1 VVVRLLDKIGLSF
14 ILAFVLLSVF
24 SLYIFPKEG
33 ATGMEIVESG
43 KQKYL
48 NGEVFAS
55 EDVYTIPEDLLV
67 RNLSLTKEEE
77 RKLLEQYVEDLK
89 AGRVSVEVDHIISDE
104 ITKYINHWGK
114 EIGVEPEL
122 IRGLMK
128 QESNFNP
135 TVISKSGAMGL
146 MQIMPATAKDLGLD
160 NPWDISDNIKAG
172 TKHLKWLLGLYN
184 GDYSLALAAYNAGH
198 GNVNK
203 WLKDSRY
210 SKNGRLTN
218 IPFAETKHYVPIV
231 LKNYNIYKSQR

>member
-1 VVVRLLDKIGLSF
+1 MGFVDKMIVGSVGAFALATFVSF
-14 ILAFVLLSVF
+14 AI
-24 SLYIFPKEG
+24 IPDNGE
-33 ATGMEIVESG
+33 TGMPIVESL

-55 EDVYTIPEDLLV
+55 GDMYEIPKDLLV
-67 RNLSLTKEEE
+67 RDLTLTKEEE
-77 RKLLEQYVEDLK
+77 KILLEQYVDDLK

-104 ITKYINHWGK
+104 ITRYINHWGK

-135 TVISKSGAMGL
+135 SIISKSGAMGL
-146 MQIMPATAKDLGLD
+146 MQIMPATAKDLGLT
-160 NPWDISDNIKAG
+160 NPWDISDNIEAG
-172 TKHLKWLLGLYN
+172 TKHLKWLLGIYN

-218 IPFAETKHYVPIV
+218 IPFSETKHYVPTV
-231 LKNYNIYKSQR
+231 LKNYNIYKSQK